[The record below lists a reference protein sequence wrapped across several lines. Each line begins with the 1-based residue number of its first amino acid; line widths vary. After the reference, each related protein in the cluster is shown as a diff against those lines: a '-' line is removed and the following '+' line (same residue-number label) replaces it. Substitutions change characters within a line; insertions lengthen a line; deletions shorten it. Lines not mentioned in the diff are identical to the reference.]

1 MRAPSSGDAL
11 DALAQAVEHLLKAHL
26 ATKRHEPVAF
36 WNEIDHARTCLA
48 EARLG
53 IRGAGLSGDA
63 AT

>member
-1 MRAPSSGDAL
+1 MAIKNSDAL
-11 DALAQAVEHLLKAHL
+11 DALAQAVEHLLKAMM

-53 IRGAGLSGDA
+53 IRGAPLTGDA